1 MAGGSALVTDVKE
14 VSVELGGGSDLTLF
28 SGVETRR
35 LNEAVKRNRT
45 KVRAD
50 FRF

>member
-1 MAGGSALVTDVKE
+1 MGACNGCEGG
-14 VSVELGGGSDLTLF
+14 VELGVGSDLTLF

-35 LNEAVKRNRT
+35 LNEAFKRNRT

-50 FRF
+50 FRC